1 MYSPAISQTTLA
13 DNLWK
18 NQSLIRHTFL
28 ALIGSAIL
36 TLSAKFTVPMLPVP
50 LSMQTFAVLVIG
62 MVYGWKL
69 GGATVLLYLLEGAVN
84 LPVFAGTP
92 EKGIGI
98 AYMTGTTGGY
108 LFGFLIAAMVC
119 GWLAER
125 GWDRKVLTTLLAM
138 VIGNAIIYLFGIG
151 WLGTLIGWDKPV
163 LTYGLY
169 PFLVGDAVKIVL
181 AMCVLPVAWKWVNSK
196 K

>member
-18 NQSLIRHTFL
+18 NQSLIRHIFL
-28 ALIGSAIL
+28 ALAGSAIL

-98 AYMTGTTGGY
+98 AYMTGPTGGY

-125 GWDRKVLTTLLAM
+125 GWDRKVMTTLLAM
-138 VIGNAIIYLFGIG
+138 LIGNAIIYLFGIG
-151 WLGTLIGWDKPV
+151 WLGTVLGWDKPI
-163 LTYGLY
+163 LSYGLY
-169 PFLVGDAVKIVL
+169 PFLIGDGIKIAL
-181 AMCVLPVAWKWVNSK
+181 AMCALPFAWKWVNSK

>member
-18 NQSLIRHTFL
+18 NQSLFRFIFL
-28 ALIGSAIL
+28 ALVGSAIL
-36 TLSAKFTVPMLPVP
+36 TLSAKFTVPMWPVP

-69 GGATVLLYLLEGAVN
+69 GGATVLLYFLEGAVN

-98 AYMTGTTGGY
+98 ALYDGVHWRLSLWFPGCCSGMR
-108 LFGFLIAAMVC
+108 
-119 GWLAER
+119 LAR
-125 GWDRKVLTTLLAM
+125 
-138 VIGNAIIYLFGIG
+138 
-151 WLGTLIGWDKPV
+151 
-163 LTYGLY
+163 
-169 PFLVGDAVKIVL
+169 
-181 AMCVLPVAWKWVNSK
+181 
-196 K
+196 